1 MDHEER
7 QDEDFMSLED
17 EKDHYGVRKK
27 TRKHEKWGMK
37 QDSVAWKFITQNLV
51 ATYTLTSRTNLEYF
65 LESILDLLYIFRS
78 GSQKSNTSNG
88 VQI

>member
-27 TRKHEKWGMK
+27 ARKHEK
-37 QDSVAWKFITQNLV
+37 
-51 ATYTLTSRTNLEYF
+51 
-65 LESILDLLYIFRS
+65 
-78 GSQKSNTSNG
+78 
-88 VQI
+88 